1 MTAIDDRNLG
11 EDLILKMMKL
21 LLMISITMSIASVII
36 EISFMDQYII
46 SAMVNASLLG
56 IDLLEFLAI
65 LALFMIPVVR
75 LSIMAIEFC
84 KSGNYINGVTESFVL
99 IIILVLAARIV
110 I

>member
-1 MTAIDDRNLG
+1 MTVIDEKNKV
-11 EDLILKMMKL
+11 EYLILKIMKL

-46 SAMVNASLLG
+46 SAMVNTSLLG

-65 LALFMIPVVR
+65 LALFMIPVIR
-75 LSIMAIEFC
+75 LSIMAIEFY
-84 KSGNYINGVTESFVL
+84 KSGSYINGVTESVVL
-99 IIILVLAARIV
+99 IMILVLAARIV

>member
-1 MTAIDDRNLG
+1 MTVIDEKNKV
-11 EDLILKMMKL
+11 EYLILKIMKL

-46 SAMVNASLLG
+46 SAMVNTSLLG
-56 IDLLEFLAI
+56 INLLEFLAI
-65 LALFMIPVVR
+65 LALFMIPVIR
-75 LSIMAIEFC
+75 LSIMAIEFY
-84 KSGNYINGVTESFVL
+84 KSGNYINGVTESVVL

>member
-1 MTAIDDRNLG
+1 MAVINEKNKV
-11 EDLILKMMKL
+11 EDSILKMMKL
-21 LLMISITMSIASVII
+21 LLMISVTMSIASVII

-46 SAMVNASLLG
+46 NAMLNTSLLG
-56 IDLLEFLAI
+56 IDLLKFLAI

-84 KSGNYINGVTESFVL
+84 KSGNYINGVTESVVL

>member
-1 MTAIDDRNLG
+1 MTVIDEKNKV
-11 EDLILKMMKL
+11 EYLILKIMKL

-46 SAMVNASLLG
+46 SAMVNTSLLG
-56 IDLLEFLAI
+56 INLLEFLAI
-65 LALFMIPVVR
+65 LALFMIPVIR

-84 KSGNYINGVTESFVL
+84 KSGNYINGVTESVVL

>member
-1 MTAIDDRNLG
+1 MTVIDEKNKV
-11 EDLILKMMKL
+11 EYLILKIMKL

-46 SAMVNASLLG
+46 SAMVNTSLLG
-56 IDLLEFLAI
+56 INLLEFLAI
-65 LALFMIPVVR
+65 LALFMIPVIR

-84 KSGNYINGVTESFVL
+84 KSGNYINGVTESVVL
-99 IIILVLAARIV
+99 IIILVLASRIV

>member
-84 KSGNYINGVTESFVL
+84 KLGNYINGVTESVVL

>member
-1 MTAIDDRNLG
+1 MTAIDERNLG

-84 KSGNYINGVTESFVL
+84 KLGNYINGVTESVVL

>member
-1 MTAIDDRNLG
+1 MTVIDEKNKV
-11 EDLILKMMKL
+11 EYLILKIMKL

-46 SAMVNASLLG
+46 SAMVNTSLLG
-56 IDLLEFLAI
+56 INLLEFLAI
-65 LALFMIPVVR
+65 LALFMIPVIR
-75 LSIMAIEFC
+75 LSIMAIEFY
-84 KSGNYINGVTESFVL
+84 KSGNYINVMTESVVL